1 MTKVIMNGCNGKMGQ
16 TITEIC
22 KADADIKIV
31 AGIDLYDGIDNDYP
45 VFSSIDKCDVDADV
59 VIDFSNA
66 KAVDGVLDYCVDKQV
81 PVVLCTTGL
90 SDEQLAKV
98 EECYKKV
105 AVLKSANMSLGINTL
120 MALLKK
126 AAQVFAPAGFDMEI
140 VEKHH
145 NLKLDDLQVLRLR
158 LLIPSTRLW
167 ITSITM
173 FTTAA
178 SAERS
183 VILRKLVFLLS
194 EEEASSVSTRY
205 FSVDRMR

>member
-22 KADADIKIV
+22 KADTDIEIV

-140 VEKHH
+140 VEK
-145 NLKLDDLQVLRLR
+145 LQVLRLR
-158 LLIPSTRLW
+158 LLIPLMRLW

-178 SAERS
+178 SAEKS

>member
-1 MTKVIMNGCNGKMGQ
+1 M
-16 TITEIC
+16 
-22 KADADIKIV
+22 
-31 AGIDLYDGIDNDYP
+31 
-45 VFSSIDKCDVDADV
+45 

-145 NLKLDDLQVLRLR
+145 NLKLDAPSVLRLH

-183 VILRKLVFLLS
+183 AILRKLVFLLS

>member
-140 VEKHH
+140 VEKHQSLMH
-145 NLKLDDLQVLRLR
+145 LQVLRLR